1 MQLEKDVEGY
11 LRRQVEKRGGRC
23 YKFIPD
29 TDNGMPDRII
39 LLPGG
44 VLVWVETKNG
54 DSEKA
59 RLLQRVQ
66 HRNLRELGQRV
77 EIVHTKA
84 QVDALM
90 REI

>member
-1 MQLEKDVEGY
+1 MQLERDVEGY
-11 LRRQVEKRGGRC
+11 LRRQVEKRGGKC

-39 LLPGG
+39 VLPGG
-44 VLVWVETKNG
+44 ILVWVETKNG
-54 DSEKA
+54 EDENA

-66 HRNLRELGQRV
+66 HRKLRAMGQRV

-84 QVDALM
+84 QADALL
-90 REI
+90 REL

>member
-1 MQLEKDVEGY
+1 MQLERDVEGY
-11 LRRQVEKRGGRC
+11 LKRQVEKRGGKC

-39 LLPGG
+39 VLPGG
-44 VLVWVETKNG
+44 ILLWVETKNG
-54 DSEKA
+54 DDEQA

-66 HRNLRELGQRV
+66 HRKLRSLGQRV
-77 EIVHTKA
+77 EIAHTKG

-90 REI
+90 REL